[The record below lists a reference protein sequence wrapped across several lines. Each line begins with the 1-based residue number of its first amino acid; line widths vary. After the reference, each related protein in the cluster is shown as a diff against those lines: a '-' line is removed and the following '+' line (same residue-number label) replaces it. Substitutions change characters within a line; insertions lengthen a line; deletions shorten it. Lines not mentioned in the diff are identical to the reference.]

1 MPHHRTGNQNR
12 KIPDRE
18 NDMKDSLHDMEGLHP
33 AARMYAREVAA
44 GTLSRREFLVRSTA
58 LGVSAAA
65 AYGLLG
71 LDAPA
76 MAQDTPV
83 MGGTLR
89 MAMEVKALKDPRTAD
104 WSQISSVTRGT
115 LEYLVEYNADGSLR
129 GMLLEGWE
137 ANADATEYTLK
148 VRPGVKWNNGD
159 DFTADDVANNLLR
172 WSDGR
177 VAGNSMASRVAALCD
192 EIKETQPDPADATK
206 TVEVTVLQP
215 TAGAVTVVDPMTVLI
230 KLKTADISII
240 VGLAD
245 YPAGVVHNGY
255 DNSDPTTAIG
265 TGPYL
270 IETMEV
276 GVKAHLARNTN
287 HTWWG
292 TAVYGGPYLDRI
304 EYIDLGSDPSA
315 EVAAAGSGEI
325 DAVFQSTGDF
335 ISQFDSLGWGK
346 SEAVTAATIAVRFN
360 QTAEEYKTKEVRT
373 ALIKSVNNAVVLELG
388 YSNLGTAAENHHV
401 CPIHPEYFALP
412 AQVVDPAAGKAA
424 IEAAGLADFEFELTS
439 LDDAWQAATCDA
451 VAAQIRDAG
460 IKIKRT
466 TLPGSTFWND
476 WLKYPFSAT
485 EWNMRPLGVQI
496 LALAYKSGVAWNE
509 SAFANAEF
517 DELLGKALS
526 ISDAAERSKLM
537 ERIETIMQEEGVL
550 IQPYWRSIYRH
561 FDAKVKGCDM
571 HPTFEHHHYKWSM
584 AAA

>member
-1 MPHHRTGNQNR
+1 
-12 KIPDRE
+12 
-18 NDMKDSLHDMEGLHP
+18 MKDMNHMADVHP
-33 AARMYAREVAA
+33 AAVMYADEVAA
-44 GTLSRREFLVRSTA
+44 GTLSRREFLVRTTA
-58 LGVSAAA
+58 LGVSTVA

-71 LDAPA
+71 LNAPA
-76 MAQDTPV
+76 QAEAHATS
-83 MGGTLR
+83 GGTLR

-137 ANADATEYTLK
+137 ANADATEFTLK

-172 WSDGR
+172 WCDGR

-192 EIKETQPDPADATK
+192 ELKEMQPDPADATK

-215 TAGAVTVVDPMTVLI
+215 TAGAVTVVDPMTVMI
-230 KLKTADISII
+230 KLKAADISII

-245 YPAGVVHNGY
+245 YPAAVVHSGY
-255 DNSDPTTAIG
+255 DNGDPAVAVG

-276 GVKAHLARNTN
+276 GVKAHLARNTA

-292 TAVYGGPYLDRI
+292 TEVYGGPYLDRI
-304 EYIDLGSDPSA
+304 EYVDLGSDPSA

-325 DAVFQSTGDF
+325 DTVFQSTGEF
-335 ISQFDSLGWGK
+335 IDQFEALGWGK

-360 QTAEEYKTKEVRT
+360 QLAEEYKTKEVRT
-373 ALIKSVNNAVVLELG
+373 SLVKAVNNAVVLELG
-388 YSNLGTAAENHHV
+388 YSNQGTVAENHHV

-412 AQVVDPAAGKAA
+412 ALTVDPAAAKAG
-424 IEAAGLADFEFELTS
+424 IDAAGLADFEFELTS

-476 WLKYPFSAT
+476 WLKFPFSAT

-496 LALAYKSGVAWNE
+496 LSLAYKSGVAWNE
-509 SAFANAEF
+509 AAFSNAEF
-517 DELLGKALS
+517 DELLTKAMA
-526 ISDAAERSKLM
+526 IADAAERSKVM
-537 ERIETIMQEEGVL
+537 ERLEQIMQEEGVMV
-550 IQPYWRSIYRH
+550 QPYWRSIYRS
-561 FDAKVKGCDM
+561 FDPKVMGCDM
-571 HPTFEHHHYKWSM
+571 HPTFEHHHYKWWI
-584 AAA
+584 AA